1 MTALSAERQR
11 DTENWS
17 YHEFTL
23 TGVKAWKG
31 AQLFLIVGGSAK
43 GKVTDLPTPLTV
55 YLGVCWRTVDATAA
69 DKTVTVRL
77 DTEAQGLEWLEN
89 GDSIAATDVGKPA
102 YSQDDQT
109 VFKAATLGCMIG
121 RILAYSSTLGVL
133 VQKFNTKQP
142 KGVGVLTA
150 FAAGATAPT
159 VVQDGAVYD
168 VPTTAA
174 NSTIDL
180 PAATDYPDG
189 HQAYFIADGTKNG
202 HTLTFRDVTT
212 AISAATT
219 ASKRVFAIAMVMGG
233 KWFVTLTVG
242 P

>member
-31 AQLFLIVGGSAK
+31 AQLFLILGGSAK
-43 GKVTDLPTPLTV
+43 GKVTDVPSPLTC
-55 YLGVCWRTVDATAA
+55 YLGVCWRTVDATSA
-69 DKTVTVRL
+69 DKQVTVRL
-77 DTEAQGLEWLEN
+77 DLEMQGLEWLEN
-89 GDSIAATDVGKPA
+89 GDTIVAADVGKPA
-102 YSQDDQT
+102 YAQDDQT
-109 VFKAATLGCMIG
+109 VFKAATAGAHIG
-121 RILAYSSTLGVL
+121 RIMAVSSTLGVL
-133 VQKFNTKQP
+133 VQKFNAKMP
-142 KGVGVLTA
+142 RGVGVLAA
-150 FAAGATAPT
+150 FAAGVTAPA

-189 HQAYFIADGTKNG
+189 HHAYFIADGTKNA

-219 ASKRVFAIAMVMGG
+219 ASKRVIALAMVMGG